1 MLNNYVYSIQE
12 HVNECVE
19 DLDSI
24 HQLLKQ
30 RSWTRV
36 ERKGAERL
44 LQILVESCIGVAKH
58 WFKQQGKTLPN
69 DAYSVFEKLTELQL
83 ISPNERLDWQ
93 KMIGMINAIVHGHL
107 DTNLNLD
114 EKVIRAII
122 VNQLYLSLQKFAI
135 TTSEKLRT
143 STQK

>member
-1 MLNNYVYSIQE
+1 MLNNYANSIQE

-19 DLDSI
+19 DLDSL

-58 WFKQQGKTLPN
+58 WLKQQGKTIPN

-83 ISPNERLDWQ
+83 ISPDERLEWQ
-93 KMIGMINAIVHGHL
+93 RVIGMRNAIVH
-107 DTNLNLD
+107 DYLNLD

-143 STQK
+143 PNK

>member
-1 MLNNYVYSIQE
+1 MLNNYADSIQE
-12 HVNECVE
+12 HVSECVE
-19 DLDSI
+19 DLDSL

-58 WFKQQGKTLPN
+58 WLKQQGKTLPN

-83 ISPNERLDWQ
+83 ISPDERLEWQ
-93 KMIGMINAIVHGHL
+93 KVIGMRNAIVH
-107 DTNLNLD
+107 DYLNLD

-135 TTSEKLRT
+135 TTSEKLRIPG
-143 STQK
+143 K

>member
-1 MLNNYVYSIQE
+1 MLNNYADSIQE

-19 DLDSI
+19 DLDSL

-58 WFKQQGKTLPN
+58 WLKQQGKTLPN

-83 ISPNERLDWQ
+83 ISPDERLEWQ
-93 KMIGMINAIVHGHL
+93 KVIGMRNAIVH
-107 DTNLNLD
+107 DYLNLD

-122 VNQLYLSLQKFAI
+122 VNELYVSLQKFAI

-143 STQK
+143 PNK

>member
-1 MLNNYVYSIQE
+1 MLNNYANSIQE

-19 DLDSI
+19 DLESL
-24 HQLLKQ
+24 HKLLKE
-30 RSWTRV
+30 RSWTRI

-58 WFKQQGKTLPN
+58 WLKQQGKTIPN

-83 ISPNERLDWQ
+83 ISPDERLEWQ
-93 KMIGMINAIVHGHL
+93 KVIGMRNAIVH
-107 DTNLNLD
+107 DYLNLD

-135 TTSEKLRT
+135 TTSEKLRS
-143 STQK
+143 ST

>member
-1 MLNNYVYSIQE
+1 MLNNYADAIQE
-12 HVNECVE
+12 HISECVE

-58 WFKQQGKTLPN
+58 WLKQQGKTLPS

-83 ISPNERLDWQ
+83 ISVNERLEWQ
-93 KMIGMINAIVHGHL
+93 KVIGMRNAIVH
-107 DTNLNLD
+107 DYLNLD

-143 STQK
+143 SNK